1 MARLSRLPWQA
12 EDFAALRALQA
23 RSVHAVLLHGA
34 AGIGK
39 KVLALDYAQARLC
52 ESPRND
58 GHACGQCPA
67 CGWFAAGAHPDLRVV
82 VPDVMARWRLTG
94 EDEADNADE
103 EGEGGG
109 AVVPPAEPDPDAA
122 RSARASREIRI
133 DAVRRLARF
142 LTTSTHR
149 GGLRVVVLAPAERI
163 TIEAANA
170 LLKML
175 EEPPAATL
183 FVLATDA
190 IDDVLP
196 TVRSRCLL
204 VRCRAPDRTAVLAW
218 LRSGGVVKP
227 EAALAEAGGSPLAAW
242 LAAQDVDED
251 AETPTRLDAE
261 LRRTLVAL
269 LAQGPTLSAAE
280 VAGQLGKTVPAEAA
294 ISLFQR
300 WAWDLLALM
309 AGGDVRYHPDHS
321 QALARLA
328 RVASAPVILAWV
340 DQLNRLQATR
350 DHPLNARLVV
360 ESALLG
366 YAGVLRA
373 APAGALDR

>member
-34 AGIGK
+34 TGIGK

-52 ESPRND
+52 ESPRAD
-58 GHACGQCPA
+58 GHACGQCAA

-82 VPDVMARWRLTG
+82 VPDVLARWRLTG
-94 EDEADNADE
+94 DDDEADE
-103 EGEGGG
+103 EGEGSG
-109 AVVPPAEPDPDAA
+109 AVTPPAEPDPDAA

-163 TIEAANA
+163 TTEAANA

-175 EEPPAATL
+175 EEPPAGTL
-183 FVLATDA
+183 FILATDA

-204 VRCRAPDRTAVLAW
+204 VRCRAPDRAAALAW
-218 LRSGGVVKP
+218 LHSGGVAEP
-227 EAALAEAGGSPLAAW
+227 ETALAEAGGSPLAAW
-242 LAAQDVDED
+242 LAAQDDDED
-251 AETPTRLDAE
+251 QEATTRLDAD

-269 LAQGPTLSAAE
+269 LAQGPALSAAE
-280 VAGQLGKTVPAEAA
+280 VAGRLGKTIPVEAS

-309 AGGDVRYHPDHS
+309 AGGAVRYHPAQV

-328 RVASAPVILAWV
+328 RATSAPVILAWV

-366 YAGVLRA
+366 YASVLGA
-373 APAGALDR
+373 APAGVLDR